1 MKKIQTQAIHQDD
14 VKKVNAGL
22 YTIKYFET
30 HTKMH
35 PLTQKKHKT
44 TMVRKYNMSK
54 EESRKIT
61 GHDKSED
68 QCAL

>member
-1 MKKIQTQAIHQDD
+1 MQDCTLSNTLKNTPNCIPYPKK
-14 VKKVNAGL
+14 KN
-22 YTIKYFET
+22 
-30 HTKMH
+30 
-35 PLTQKKHKT
+35 KT